1 MLTPKRIVVSLPI
14 SNKCITHVYRKG
26 IQLFGWISAIHPD
39 SSEHHPHFRTQWNKF
54 LPDCLVLLSC
64 FRSSLSGSGWSC
76 AWLAICLPCAY
87 PAALVRGLLPASL
100 WPCWAMKGLAGCVLC
115 VSRNS
120 VGVRRK
126 LLRIN
131 HFSVCTLL
139 YSVFNSEDSM
149 GNWIYGNQSSLPIC
163 CLHKPRSGLLMRTG
177 RESRLGEGDVLAK
190 AGNHNRKPS
199 AVFAACM
206 RDMCKPCQAQH
217 K

>member
-1 MLTPKRIVVSLPI
+1 
-14 SNKCITHVYRKG
+14 
-26 IQLFGWISAIHPD
+26 
-39 SSEHHPHFRTQWNKF
+39 
-54 LPDCLVLLSC
+54 
-64 FRSSLSGSGWSC
+64 
-76 AWLAICLPCAY
+76 
-87 PAALVRGLLPASL
+87 
-100 WPCWAMKGLAGCVLC
+100 MKGLAGCVLC
-115 VSRNS
+115 VSRNR